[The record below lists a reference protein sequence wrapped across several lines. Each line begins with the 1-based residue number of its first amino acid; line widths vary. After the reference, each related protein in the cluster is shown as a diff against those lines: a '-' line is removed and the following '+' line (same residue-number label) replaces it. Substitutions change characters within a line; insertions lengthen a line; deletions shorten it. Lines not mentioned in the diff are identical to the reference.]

1 VRFLD
6 TNVILR
12 YLVQDDESKANAC
25 YELFQRVDEAREEI
39 TTCEAVISETVYVL
53 SGRGTYDLPRTT
65 VRELLRPILIMPG
78 LKIARKR
85 VYLLALDLFVTYPQL
100 DYEDALIVAH
110 MQDRGIEEVISY
122 DEDFDGVPGT
132 IRREPAV

>member
-12 YLVQDDESKANAC
+12 YLVRDDESKANAC

-85 VYLLALDLFVTYPQL
+85 VYLLALDLFVTYSRL

-110 MQDRGIEEVISY
+110 MQDSGIEEVISY